1 MKALACVA
9 LLTTAGLAQADP
21 TTDLRKL
28 CAEQERQIVAL
39 EKKIESL
46 HSELALER
54 RRSRGP
60 APEATPTAVVSAQP
74 GATYEVRNGD
84 TLSSIAR
91 QYKTTS
97 SALMKDNGITD
108 PTRLRVGQTIK
119 IPADVEPAKEVAKAP
134 APAKDVAKTP
144 APAPVEAKA
153 PVSPTYKVQ
162 SGDTFYKIARTH
174 SLTVAK
180 LETLNPG
187 IDPSRIVIGQELAV
201 SGTPRK
207 APAPA
212 LAEAGTRTITTK
224 APETTAPA
232 ARKETPKSPAPKAEA
247 RKEEPKPAP
256 APESKPAPKTIS
268 SIIVM
273 EEISFEK
280 FAGKHGT
287 TTEQLNALNGL
298 TLKDSTVLAKGS
310 ELYVP
315 GR

>member
-9 LLTTAGLAQADP
+9 LLSTVGLAQAD
-21 TTDLRKL
+21 TTSDLSNL
-28 CAEQERQIVAL
+28 CAEQERQIIAL

-54 RRSRGP
+54 RRARGTTS
-60 APEATPTAVVSAQP
+60 ATTPPSAASLAQAS
-74 GATYEVRNGD
+74 ATYKVQNGD

-91 QYKTTS
+91 RYKTTS

-108 PTRLRVGQTIK
+108 PTRLRVGQSLK
-119 IPADVEPAKEVAKAP
+119 IPAGIAPVEEVAKST
-134 APAKDVAKTP
+134 TP
-144 APAPVEAKA
+144 KPT
-153 PVSPTYKVQ
+153 SPSYKVQ

-187 IDPSRIVIGQELAV
+187 IDPARIVIGQDLAV

-207 APAPA
+207 APA
-212 LAEAGTRTITTK
+212 LAPSGTHTISTTPTPK
-224 APETTAPA
+224 APA
-232 ARKETPKSPAPKAEA
+232 AKPAPPKSPAPKPVVKKEA
-247 RKEEPKPAP
+247 PKPAP
-256 APESKPAPKTIS
+256 APKPEPKPAPKMIS

-280 FAGKHGT
+280 FAGKHGS